1 MKYRV
6 IAVDDQP
13 DNLLVLEHYLG
24 SDYALTTFRQGQ
36 ALIDY
41 FETGGQA
48 DLILLDIVMPMPDG
62 YSLCRWLKST
72 PLTRDVPV
80 VFLTSLDSHT
90 DEAHALS
97 LGAEDFIHKPF
108 SPPVVLA
115 RVRNHLLLSQTRQA
129 LQKQN
134 QTLEILVAERTRKI
148 KEQSDELAER
158 SAQLIAAQ
166 SATISAF
173 CSLVEARDNE
183 TGNHI
188 RRTQHYMLALCE
200 ALRDHPSFAAELTAP
215 NIQLL
220 FKSAPLHDIGKVA
233 IPDDILL
240 KPGKLN
246 AGEWAIMQRHAELG
260 AAAIAAAQGEVGNKN
275 TSFLEYARQIA
286 LSHHERWNGTGYPR
300 RLAGD
305 AIPLAGRLMAIAD
318 VYDALIS
325 RRVYKPAFTHD
336 AAIAI
341 MREESGRHFDPE
353 ILSCMLSIAGR
364 FDEIAQRFSDFS
376 GNES

>member
-1 MKYRV
+1 VKYRV

-24 SDYALTTFRQGQ
+24 NDYALTTFRQGQ

-41 FETGGQA
+41 FEAGGQA

-286 LSHHERWNGTGYPR
+286 LSHHERWDGTGYPQQ
-300 RLAGD
+300 LAGD

-364 FDEIAQRFSDFS
+364 FDEIAQRFSDFP